1 MPYAVIA
8 TLLVLTVA
16 AGFVSV
22 GLIGYELVRIIA
34 SVI

>member
-1 MPYAVIA
+1 MPYAVVA

-16 AGFVSV
+16 ACFVSV
-22 GLIGYELVRIIA
+22 GFIGYGLVRIIA

>member
-8 TLLVLTVA
+8 TLLVLMVA
-16 AGFVSV
+16 AGFLSV
-22 GLIGYELVRIIA
+22 GLLGYELVRIIA

>member
-8 TLLVLTVA
+8 TLLVLMVA

-22 GLIGYELVRIIA
+22 GLVGYELVRIIA

>member
-1 MPYAVIA
+1 MPYAVVA

-16 AGFVSV
+16 AGFVSLGFV
-22 GLIGYELVRIIA
+22 GYELARIIG